1 MAHDIRV
8 ISARDFFRANVEG
21 QFDLESSK
29 ALLRDLA
36 KAVVGCQDRHI
47 LIDTRETGT
56 PILTSSDL
64 FELVQTLRQLGLGVF
79 NRIALLRRLTDTF
92 DRGRFF
98 EMLATER
105 GMQVG
110 TFDDFETAFEWLQT
124 GGPTSFSGRPAPA

>member
-8 ISARDFFRANVEG
+8 ISARDFLRANVEG
-21 QFDLESSK
+21 QFDLEASK
-29 ALLRDLA
+29 ALLCDLA

-56 PILTSSDL
+56 PILNSSDL
-64 FELVQTLRQLGLGVF
+64 FELVQTLKQLGLGVF
-79 NRIALLRRLTDTF
+79 NRIAVLRRLKSTF

-98 EMLATER
+98 EMLATDR

-110 TFDDFETAFEWLQT
+110 TFDDFETAFEWLQA
-124 GGPTSFSGRPAPA
+124 GGPSRLSGQPAPP

>member
-8 ISARDFFRANVEG
+8 ISASDFFRANVEG
-21 QFDLESSK
+21 QFDLEASK

-47 LIDTRETGT
+47 LIDTRETGR

-64 FELVQTLRQLGLGVF
+64 FELVQTLKQLGLGVF

-98 EMLATER
+98 ELLATER
-105 GMQVG
+105 GIQVG
-110 TFDDFETAFEWLQT
+110 TFDDFETAFQWLQT
-124 GGPTSFSGRPAPA
+124 GGPTQFSGKTTPT